1 MCMYCMF
8 TYRTTRQQPYMTA
21 QRLTCLQHVCTGGGG
36 CWRGGHMNA
45 GKQKPERDRG
55 QWGCSLQAHSGFML
69 PVAIQI
75 IELFRTVPANQ
86 GGPLLWAAELGISL
100 HLLVAASQCPLSI
113 APSHCY
119 VTVAGIL
126 WKEGG
131 VVDWWLL
138 AGEES
143 IDGKQMV
150 AMVSSFLSPS
160 SPAPPNYPFF
170 FLFGWTL
177 SWEDFKCLLF
187 DLAPM
192 IVHSAVQEMCVWKVS
207 LEGKLGRARR
217 NVTPMWVRGNKTAWP
232 FCWLFS
238 LAPWEST
245 FSHTKRSG

>member
-1 MCMYCMF
+1 MLAACVHRRWGLLAGWSHEC
-8 TYRTTRQQPYMTA
+8 RQTKAWKGPWPVRLQP
-21 QRLTCLQHVCTGGGG
+21 TGPQ
-36 CWRGGHMNA
+36 WLHAA
-45 GKQKPERDRG
+45 GSNSDN
-55 QWGCSLQAHSGFML
+55 WI
-69 PVAIQI
+69 IQN
-75 IELFRTVPANQ
+75 RHANQ
-86 GGPLLWAAELGISL
+86 CAPLLWAAELGISL

-160 SPAPPNYPFF
+160 SPAPPNYTFF

-177 SWEDFKCLLF
+177 SWEDFKCLLS

-245 FSHTKRSG
+245 FSHTKRSWNVVNVEFVH